1 MTEISS
7 VTQQTQ
13 IGVETTPGTTVAA
26 SKLLQ
31 SMGFTWSP
39 QVGNDLFVPAGTKYA
54 TVASKGKDWT
64 QLGVVG
70 KPVYDEIIYPLSS
83 LLGAGVV
90 TTPDSVGA
98 PSARQWVFSPSA
110 SAADAA
116 KTFTLESGNATRARR
131 AGYGI
136 FTDLNL
142 DIGRESVDL
151 GGSVMAQAVTTG
163 ITMTANPTALPLVP
177 IVGSDF
183 SLYSDATSAGL
194 GTTKLLRG
202 FRGKWSVGN
211 KVGGVWPIDQAQASY
226 AAHVEKVPDPTFEF
240 TPMANADGEAILA
253 DLRAGTT
260 RFIRI
265 EALGPVIGAA
275 IKYRLAIDIA
285 VKVRE
290 VGEYSDEDGVW
301 VLPFTF
307 QMVNDA
313 TWGRPMQV
321 TVVNTQAA
329 L

>member
-31 SMGFTWSP
+31 SMGFSWSP
-39 QVGNDLFVPAGTKYA
+39 QVGNDMFVPAGTKYA

-64 QLGVVG
+64 QLGITG

-83 LLGAGVV
+83 ILGAGVV
-90 TTPDSVGA
+90 STPDVTNA
-98 PSARQWVFSPSA
+98 PTARQWVFSPSA
-110 SAADAA
+110 SQPDAA
-116 KTFTLESGNATRARR
+116 KTFTLESGNATRAKR

-136 FTDLNL
+136 VTDLNL

-151 GGSVMAQAVTTG
+151 GGSAMAQGVTTG
-163 ITMTANPTALPLVP
+163 ITMTPTPTALPLVP

-183 SLYSDATSAGL
+183 SLYSNATAAAL

-202 FRGKWSVGN
+202 FRGNWSVGN

-226 AAHVEKVPDPTFEF
+226 AAHVEQVPDPTFEF
-240 TPMANADGEAILA
+240 TPMADAAGEAILA
-253 DLRAGTT
+253 DLRAGTS

-265 EALGPVIGAA
+265 EALGPNLGGTIR
-275 IKYRLAIDIA
+275 YRLAIDMA
-285 VKVRE
+285 LKVRE

-307 QMVNDA
+307 QLVNDA